1 MGDSKRKV
9 ADFIRRV
16 HDEAV
21 PTFER
26 ATVAF
31 YGVQNGRIVKDRTG
45 VLLRIADAMFI
56 LTASHDLREIVQQN
70 IPLCISWNERTEMPI
85 PLHDSRFHTT
95 EYESQFGER
104 DVVRD
109 VAAIK
114 LGESAANEILAGG
127 RTPISLCDI
136 NMDQDRS
143 PALFFIFGFPQA
155 WFQVEQTGPK
165 CSPLIYA
172 TGIYDGEHSST
183 ASVGYDPKVHLLL
196 NFKREALAANGQMHM
211 LPGYEG
217 IKGVS
222 GCGIWR
228 ITGFRD
234 SIDAWKPTQCKLV
247 AIQHRYYEKPGYLHT
262 TWVQYCIS
270 RLLDDHKELR
280 PAATMVYPK

>member
-172 TGIYDGEHSST
+172 TGIYDGEHSMLRVSDT
-183 ASVGYDPKVHLLL
+183 IRKFISYSISNEKHSLRMDKCICSQAMRGSKESVDVESGELPASVTPLT
-196 NFKREALAANGQMHM
+196 
-211 LPGYEG
+211 PG
-217 IKGVS
+217 
-222 GCGIWR
+222 
-228 ITGFRD
+228 
-234 SIDAWKPTQCKLV
+234 
-247 AIQHRYYEKPGYLHT
+247 
-262 TWVQYCIS
+262 S
-270 RLLDDHKELR
+270 RLS
-280 PAATMVYPK
+280 VSS